1 MRGSRGWQRSDHI
14 HEPRP
19 AIHHTGA
26 LFDPGAHI
34 GVCVQRSGFGGRE
47 PAGGGVFGPC
57 QLYGGHIVLHDPDPV
72 GTLAESEG
80 IPHDVV
86 VLADDVSGLLLR
98 FAHGGAQRGSA
109 VGLFGM
115 ALGKAPD
122 SRCATEQKEDPR
134 LLDLFLALALA
145 LGHKDNTGTNIF
157 LRLCRHLIFIRMFLL
172 SGNRVPDPVHFF
184 RGLGFGLGFGCPV
197 PQKPPL

>member
-1 MRGSRGWQRSDHI
+1 MFGSR
-14 HEPRP
+14 
-19 AIHHTGA
+19 
-26 LFDPGAHI
+26 
-34 GVCVQRSGFGGRE
+34 
-47 PAGGGVFGPC
+47 

-86 VLADDVSGLLLR
+86 VLADDVSGLLLS

-109 VGLFGM
+109 VGLFGV

-122 SRCATEQKEDPR
+122 ARCATEQKENPR
-134 LLDLFLALALA
+134 FFCLGLG
-145 LGHKDNTGTNIF
+145 LGHKDNTGTNIV

-184 RGLGFGLGFGCPV
+184 RGCPSLK
-197 PQKPPL
+197 KPPV

>member
-1 MRGSRGWQRSDHI
+1 MRGPRGWQRSDHI
-14 HEPRP
+14 HETCP
-19 AIHHTGA
+19 AIHRTGA

-34 GVCVQRSGFGGRE
+34 GVCVQRGGFGSRE
-47 PAGGGVFGPC
+47 PAGCGVFGSR
-57 QLYGGHIVLHDPDPV
+57 QLYGSHIVLHDPDPV

-98 FAHGGAQRGSA
+98 FAHGGAQRRSA

-122 SRCATEQKEDPR
+122 SRCATEQKENPR
-134 LLDLFLALALA
+134 FFCLGLFFCLFFCLD
-145 LGHKDNTGTNIF
+145 LGHKDNTGTNIV

-172 SGNRVPDPVHFF
+172 SGNRVPDPVHF
-184 RGLGFGLGFGCPV
+184 LGGARASKNHLYD
-197 PQKPPL
+197 